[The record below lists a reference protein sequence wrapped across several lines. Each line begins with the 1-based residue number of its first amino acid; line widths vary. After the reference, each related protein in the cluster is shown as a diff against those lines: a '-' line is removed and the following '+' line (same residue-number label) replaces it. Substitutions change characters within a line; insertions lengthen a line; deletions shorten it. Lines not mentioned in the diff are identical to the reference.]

1 MVKNAAKNRAVNNHM
16 ERASALSD
24 AALRTLAGAAVF
36 ARGQTY
42 ACGDS
47 VQDAELSFS
56 KDQQTI
62 TLQATVQGTQPYYVD
77 EVVTEDEEVAGDCDC
92 PHAQEGYFC
101 KHQVALALV
110 LRGMLGGVAPALDPA
125 AQKKV
130 AASAKRAKTQASNR
144 ASLQDFVNQ
153 QSAADLAQRLWS
165 WAELDRNLMA
175 DLKGWAAQAQATD
188 DPQSVTQAIAELL
201 RNSREF
207 LDWRECTAYAHRAGK
222 VLPLLQPWLQK
233 DPAQL
238 RELCDY
244 ALRRLFKVAEQADD
258 SNGEI
263 GDVMHGVMD
272 LMLAALRARP
282 PEAAWLD
289 RWFSLQRADP
299 WGLWSER
306 TVVDAAGAAVQAA
319 FAKRAVTDWQAWQ
332 AAQEQKRAA
341 QADAPAGKGAARKR
355 NELVVSSWGVERYDP
370 ERQKLRQRYLDC
382 IERQDDPLAMMQAMH
397 SSAQSAGEFS
407 QLVAYCEKHRKLRE
421 AMDYALE
428 AYKKFPKDGRT
439 EADVLRCYERDGW
452 DEEALAIRRRQLEAR
467 PDVEHFRAVLKC
479 AQNAKRDVTAYRAEL
494 FAWAQEQEQKQELQ
508 GHATLSSSRQARPAS
523 ERDVSTRVSWLLA
536 EKQLDEALAL
546 VQVPHRC
553 DARLLREIAG
563 KLPASRNQDALPLL
577 LRVFAFAMPRAS
589 TPYTDVLAIV
599 QETITRMEPS
609 PRAQWLAYL
618 RAEYKAKR
626 NFIKEL
632 PASS

>member
-1 MVKNAAKNRAVNNHM
+1 MVNSASQNGAVGAHS
-16 ERASALSD
+16 ERALALSD
-24 AALRTLAGAAVF
+24 TVLRSLAGAAVF

-42 ACGDS
+42 ASGDS

-56 KDQQTI
+56 EDEKTV
-62 TLQATVQGTQPYYVD
+62 TLQATVEGTQPYSV
-77 EVVTEDEEVAGDCDC
+77 EVVVTEDDAVEGDCDC
-92 PHAQEGYFC
+92 PHAQDGYFC

-110 LRGMLGGVAPALDPA
+110 LRGMLGGVAPPLDPV

-130 AASAKRAKTQASNR
+130 AASAKRATTQAANR
-144 ASLQDFVNQ
+144 ASLQDFVSQ
-153 QSAADLAQRLWS
+153 QSAADLAQRLWA

-175 DLKGWAAQAQATD
+175 ELKGWAAQVQATD
-188 DPQSVTQAIAELL
+188 DPKSMTRAIAELL
-201 RNSREF
+201 RSNREF

-222 VLPLLQPWLQK
+222 VVPLLQPWLQK

-263 GDVMHGVMD
+263 GDLMHRVMD
-272 LMLAALRARP
+272 LMLAALRAQP

-289 RWFSLQRADP
+289 RWFALQQADP

-306 TVVDAAGAAVQAA
+306 IVVDAAGPAVQAA
-319 FAKRAVTDWQAWQ
+319 FAKRAVADWQAWQ
-332 AAQEQKRAA
+332 VGKRSE
-341 QADAPAGKGAARKR
+341 R
-355 NELVVSSWGVERYDP
+355 LVSSWSVERYDP

-382 IERQDDPLAMMQAMH
+382 IERQDDPLALMQAMH
-397 SSAQSAGEFS
+397 ESAQSAAEFS
-407 QLVAYCEKHRKLRE
+407 QLVDYCEKHRKPRE

-428 AYKKFPKDGRT
+428 AYKKFPKDWRA

-467 PDVEHFRAVLKC
+467 PDVEHFRAVLKS
-479 AQNAKRDVTAYRAEL
+479 AQTAKRDVAAYREEL
-494 FAWAQEQEQKQELQ
+494 FAWAQEQEQKQALQ
-508 GHATLSSSRQARPAS
+508 ARATPSWSRQTRPAG
-523 ERDVSTRVSWLLA
+523 ERDVSTRVRWLLA
-536 EKQLDEALAL
+536 EKRLDEAWAL
-546 VQVPHRC
+546 VQAPHRC
-553 DARLLREIAG
+553 DATLLREIAG
-563 KLPASRNQDALPLL
+563 KLPAGRDQDALPLL
-577 LRVFAFAMPRAS
+577 LRVFAFAMPNAS
-589 TPYTDVLAIV
+589 TPYTEVLAIV
-599 QETITRMEPS
+599 NETLARMEPG

-632 PASS
+632 PAS

>member
-1 MVKNAAKNRAVNNHM
+1 MVKIAAKTLAVSAHP
-16 ERASALSD
+16 EKAAALSD
-24 AALRTLAGAAVF
+24 VVLRNLAGAAVF

-42 ACGDS
+42 ASGDS
-47 VQDAELSFS
+47 VQDAKLSFS
-56 KDQQTI
+56 DDEKTI
-62 TLQATVQGTQPYYVD
+62 TLQATVEGTQPYSVD
-77 EVVTEDEEVAGDCDC
+77 VVVNEDDDVAGDCDC
-92 PHAQEGYFC
+92 PHAQDGYFC

-188 DPQSVTQAIAELL
+188 DPKSVTQAMAELL

-258 SNGEI
+258 SSGQI
-263 GDVMHGVMD
+263 GDLMHRVMD
-272 LMLAALRARP
+272 LMLEALRAQP
-282 PEAAWLD
+282 PKAAWLD
-289 RWFSLQRADP
+289 RWFSLQQADP
-299 WGLWSER
+299 FGLWSER
-306 TVVDAAGAAVQAA
+306 TVVDAAGPAVQAA
-319 FAKRAVTDWQAWQ
+319 FARRAVADWHAWQ
-332 AAQEQKRAA
+332 GGKRSE
-341 QADAPAGKGAARKR
+341 R
-355 NELVVSSWGVERYDP
+355 VVSSWGVERYDP

-407 QLVAYCEKHRKLRE
+407 QLVEYCEKHRKLRE
-421 AMDYALE
+421 AMGYALE
-428 AYKKFPKDGRT
+428 AHKKFPKDGRT

-452 DEEALAIRRRQLEAR
+452 NEEALAIRRRQLEAR

-508 GHATLSSSRQARPAS
+508 GRATPSSSRQARPAS

-599 QETITRMEPS
+599 QETIARMEPS

>member
-1 MVKNAAKNRAVNNHM
+1 MVKIAAKTLAVNAHP
-16 ERASALSD
+16 EKAAALSD
-24 AALRTLAGAAVF
+24 VVLRNLAGAAVF

-42 ACGDS
+42 ASGDS
-47 VQDAELSFS
+47 VQDAKLSFS
-56 KDQQTI
+56 DDEKTI
-62 TLQATVQGTQPYYVD
+62 TLQATVEGTQPYSVD
-77 EVVTEDEEVAGDCDC
+77 VVVNEDDDVAGDCDC
-92 PHAQEGYFC
+92 PHAQDGYFC

-188 DPQSVTQAIAELL
+188 DPQSVTQAMAELL

-258 SNGEI
+258 SSGQI
-263 GDVMHGVMD
+263 GDLMHRVMD
-272 LMLAALRARP
+272 LMLAALRAQP
-282 PEAAWLD
+282 PEAVWLD
-289 RWFSLQRADP
+289 RWFSLQQADP
-299 WGLWSER
+299 FGLWSER
-306 TVVDAAGAAVQAA
+306 TVVDAAGPAVQAA
-319 FAKRAVTDWQAWQ
+319 FAKRAVADWHAWQ
-332 AAQEQKRAA
+332 GGKRSE
-341 QADAPAGKGAARKR
+341 R
-355 NELVVSSWGVERYDP
+355 VVSSWGVEPYDP

-407 QLVAYCEKHRKLRE
+407 QLVEYCEKHRKLRE
-421 AMDYALE
+421 AMGYALE
-428 AYKKFPKDGRT
+428 AHKKFPKDGRT

-452 DEEALAIRRRQLEAR
+452 NEEALAIRRRQLEAR

-508 GHATLSSSRQARPAS
+508 GHATPFASRQARPAS

-546 VQVPHRC
+546 AQVPHRC

-577 LRVFAFAMPRAS
+577 LRVFASAMPRAS

-599 QETITRMEPS
+599 QETIARMEPS

>member
-1 MVKNAAKNRAVNNHM
+1 MVKNATKNTAVNAHL
-16 ERASALSD
+16 ERAAALSD
-24 AALRTLAGAAVF
+24 ALLRNLAGAAVF

-42 ACGDS
+42 ASGDS

-56 KDQQTI
+56 GDEKTI
-62 TLQATVQGTQPYYVD
+62 TLQATVEGTQPYSVD
-77 EVVTEDEEVAGDCDC
+77 VVVTENDDVEGDCDC
-92 PHAQEGYFC
+92 PHAQDGYFC

-130 AASAKRAKTQASNR
+130 EASAKRAQTQASNR
-144 ASLQDFVNQ
+144 VSLQDFVHK

-188 DPQSVTQAIAELL
+188 DPQSVTKAIAELL
-201 RNSREF
+201 RSSRDF

-238 RELCDY
+238 RALCDY

-272 LMLAALRARP
+272 LMLSALRAQP

-289 RWFSLQRADP
+289 RWFALQQADP

-319 FAKRAVTDWQAWQ
+319 FAKRAITDWQAWQ
-332 AAQEQKRAA
+332 AAQEEKRAA
-341 QADAPAGKGAARKR
+341 QADAPADKGAARKR
-355 NELVVSSWGVERYDP
+355 NELVVPSWGLERYDP

-407 QLVAYCEKHRKLRE
+407 QLVAYCEKHRKPRE

-467 PDVEHFRAVLKC
+467 PDVEHFRAVLKS

-494 FAWAQEQEQKQELQ
+494 FAWAQEQELQ
-508 GHATLSSSRQARPAS
+508 GRATPSWNRQARPAG

-546 VQVPHRC
+546 VQAPHRC
-553 DARLLREIAG
+553 DAKLLREIAG

-577 LRVFAFAMPRAS
+577 LRVFAFAMPSAS

-599 QETITRMEPS
+599 QETIARMEPS

-632 PASS
+632 PVA